1 MLPPHIKRK
10 KYKIKFYTLP
20 HETTTQKREKSL
32 TMQQR
37 KKRERRRRKKEEGR
51 KLRPTVQSQPALIW
65 LATETVG
72 GVSPALFFSFSL
84 VFFFP
89 VGIVFSWFLG

>member
-1 MLPPHIKRK
+1 MRPRHR
-10 KYKIKFYTLP
+10 
-20 HETTTQKREKSL
+20 REKKVSRCSKE
-32 TMQQR
+32 R
-37 KKRERRRRKKEEGR
+37 KEKGGEGRRKKAET
-51 KLRPTVQSQPALIW
+51 TVQSRPALIW

-89 VGIVFSWFLG
+89 VGMVFSWFLG